1 MQYLA
6 NLPQPVAQALQE
18 LGGYEYST
26 AAAPIPPALLPK
38 SPYKLGQLIDCIN
51 NFYNSPLIEVSGI
64 TFDIGAKTAKLG
76 STRIYLTEKEAEII
90 NLLYNSKTSV
100 TKENMLRQ
108 IWQYSDDASTNTTE
122 THIYRLRQKLAESF
136 GSPVIDTNG
145 SSYSIKK

>member
-1 MQYLA
+1 MQYSA
-6 NLPQPVAQALQE
+6 TLPQPVVQALQE
-18 LGGYEYST
+18 LEGYEYT
-26 AAAPIPPALLPK
+26 ANATPIPAALLPK
-38 SPYKLGQLIDCIN
+38 APYKLGALVDAIN

-64 TFDIGAKTAKLG
+64 TFDIGAKTANKG
-76 STRIYLTEKEAEII
+76 NNRIYLTEKEAEII

-108 IWQYSDDASTNTTE
+108 IWQYSDDASTNTAE